1 MSNPEARPEEVVCGG
16 DAARGP
22 EILTPRDVP
31 LGGPRA
37 MRVRRTL
44 PSRQRSLIG
53 AWCFVDHYGPDE
65 VTESGGM
72 NVAPHPHTGLQTV
85 SWLFQGEVT
94 HRDSAGTV
102 GQVRPGEVNLMT
114 AGRGISHSEI
124 STPETTTLHGAQLWV
139 ALPDAERFCDP
150 GFEHYA
156 PEEIAGEGW
165 RARVFLGSLLGDASP
180 VRTATPLLGAELVLD
195 PGARLDLAVDP
206 AYEHGVLVDQGSLQV
221 AEHPTAYAELA
232 YLPPGADSVELY
244 AGAAGA
250 RVLVL
255 GGPPFGE
262 EIVMWWNFVGRT
274 HEEVV
279 AFREEWQAQIAPYG
293 AVVADSQEV
302 GEGRFGVVVGDHLP
316 PIPAPALPN
325 ARLRSRS

>member
-1 MSNPEARPEEVVCGG
+1 
-16 DAARGP
+16 
-22 EILTPRDVP
+22 
-31 LGGPRA
+31 

-44 PSRQRSLIG
+44 PQRQRSLIG

-65 VTESGGM
+65 VTASGGM
-72 NVAPHPHTGLQTV
+72 NVPPHPHTGLQTV
-85 SWLFQGEVT
+85 SWLFEGEIT

-102 GQVRPGEVNLMT
+102 GLVRPGEVNLMT

-124 STPETTTLHGAQLWV
+124 STPGTTTLHGAQLWV
-139 ALPDAERFCDP
+139 ALPDGDRSTEP

-156 PEEIAGEGW
+156 PGEIAGEGW
-165 RARVFLGSLLGDASP
+165 RARVFLGSLLGDSSP
-180 VRTATPLLGAELVLD
+180 VHTFTPLLGAELVLD
-195 PGARLDLAVDP
+195 PGTRLELPVEA
-206 AYEHGVLVDQGSLQV
+206 AYEHGVLVDRGSIQV
-221 AEHPTAYAELA
+221 AALPAERGDLA
-232 YLPPGADSVELY
+232 FVPCGADSVELL

-250 RVLVL
+250 CVLVL

-279 AFREEWQAQIAPYG
+279 GFREEWQAQIAPRG

-302 GEGRFGVVVGDHLP
+302 EPGRFGVVEGDHLP

>member
-1 MSNPEARPEEVVCGG
+1 
-16 DAARGP
+16 
-22 EILTPRDVP
+22 
-31 LGGPRA
+31 
-37 MRVRRTL
+37 
-44 PSRQRSLIG
+44 
-53 AWCFVDHYGPDE
+53 
-65 VTESGGM
+65 
-72 NVAPHPHTGLQTV
+72 
-85 SWLFQGEVT
+85 
-94 HRDSAGTV
+94 
-102 GQVRPGEVNLMT
+102 
-114 AGRGISHSEI
+114 
-124 STPETTTLHGAQLWV
+124 
-139 ALPDAERFCDP
+139 
-150 GFEHYA
+150 
-156 PEEIAGEGW
+156 
-165 RARVFLGSLLGDASP
+165 
-180 VRTATPLLGAELVLD
+180 
-195 PGARLDLAVDP
+195 
-206 AYEHGVLVDQGSLQV
+206 VLVDQGSLQV

-302 GEGRFGVVVGDHLP
+302 GDGRFGVVVGDHLP
-316 PIPAPALPN
+316 PIPAPGMPN